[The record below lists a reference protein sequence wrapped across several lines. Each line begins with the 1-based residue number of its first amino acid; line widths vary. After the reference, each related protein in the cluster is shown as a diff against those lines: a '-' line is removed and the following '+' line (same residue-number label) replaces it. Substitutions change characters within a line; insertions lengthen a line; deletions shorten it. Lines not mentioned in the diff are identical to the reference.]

1 MSDISM
7 NLNSY
12 SNLILTI
19 DSIAYLFI
27 DLPWVVSGSSTVS
40 YALSK
45 WNGTSSPNF
54 VSLNQTAQQLTVNT
68 AGLTDGTKY
77 SFGISISINGTS
89 ANYWK
94 IIYLKVNKWSV
105 AYCSKWEASN
115 MNDCNTWN
123 TRYKLDGDSS
133 LNNNTWVEIPLSTTA
148 LTTVNSMMSASVI
161 LSMCNLSTPQG
172 LWMTMDQFQLILL
185 LLLANANIPQMV
197 VDYLSGMKDTTWSFN
212 FIPFKDI
219 PGMSQLLNKVDFYLD
234 NKDLKYF
241 GLFSGSFLINNFS
254 FIFIILI
261 ITIIQPLFLTI
272 HWIWMLKV
280 RIDSRRYRI
289 WNKLYQLFVFSIFI
303 RLFMETSQFM
313 MISSIYQIYSWNL
326 SDFKHLLS
334 FVLSI
339 IWVIIITMIIILSF
353 WNWRKRM
360 ERYDENNHYYLKE
373 FLSSIKDHPWA
384 RIYSTLLMTRRLLL
398 VYLLI
403 LGNGLLSIYLVSAMI
418 WIQVVYLS
426 LMLILRPFKEF
437 KDNLIIVLNDV
448 YYLVLI
454 SILAYFNDPERWN
467 DTIATMYMYLIMSNS
482 SLIIFIL
489 TGKSNI
495 LQIHIFIFIVGII
508 IKACSFWRKMWG
520 KSKVSAKIKYQVT
533 SVYYS
538 LGKQPEYQRNWRG

>member
-1 MSDISM
+1 MYKTSGMSDISM
-7 NLNSY
+7 NLNSF

-27 DLPWVVSGSSTVS
+27 DLPWVVSGSSAVS
-40 YALSK
+40 YALST
-45 WNGTSSPNF
+45 WSGVSVPNV
-54 VSLNQTAQQLTVNT
+54 VSLSQTTQQLTVNT
-68 AGLTDGTKY
+68 TGLINVTSY

-94 IIYLKVNKWSV
+94 TINLKANKWSV
-105 AYCSKWEASN
+105 AYWSKWEASN
-115 MNDCNTWN
+115 MNDWKTWN
-123 TRYKLDGDSS
+123 TKYKLDGDSS
-133 LNNNTWVEIPLSTTA
+133 LNNNTWVEIPITTA
-148 LTTVNSMMSASVI
+148 ALTAVNSMMSASVI

-185 LLLANANIPQMV
+185 LLLANANIPQIV

-219 PGMSQLLNKVDFYLD
+219 PGMSQLLNSVDFYLE
-234 NKDLKYF
+234 NRDLKYF
-241 GLFSGSFLINNFS
+241 GLFSGNFLINNFS

-272 HWIWMLKV
+272 HWLWMMKV
-280 RIDSRRYRI
+280 RVDSRRYRI

-339 IWVIIITMIIILSF
+339 IWVIIIITIITLSF

-360 ERYDENNHYYLKE
+360 ESYDENNHYYLKE

-398 VYLLI
+398 VSLLI
-403 LGNGLLSIYLVSAMI
+403 LGNSLLSIYLVSTMI

-495 LQIHIFIFIVGII
+495 L
-508 IKACSFWRKMWG
+508 
-520 KSKVSAKIKYQVT
+520 
-533 SVYYS
+533 
-538 LGKQPEYQRNWRG
+538 